1 MYLFRL
7 QICGLLIKIM
17 YIWKLALT
25 FSAMW
30 APGHQITAVLICS
43 HIALLLVIIHIHTYI
58 IVSFCASNLSL
69 LRWRHFSAFL
79 EFLFFFHAR
88 THTLTLNMLFLIYPL
103 DLFITPHFSPLS
115 PFPFPLINA
124 TSSWYLMQV
133 PHCTMIECFILLIIV
148 LDIYDPLCVHFIR
161 FTALHHFLWQA
172 DFERDVRGQLH
183 LQFSF
188 RLTQPCFPFLFFFNS
203 GSRMI

>member
-88 THTLTLNMLFLIYPL
+88 AHTHTHTQHALSHIPSWSLYYSSFFT
-103 DLFITPHFSPLS
+103 SVPLS
-115 PFPFPLINA
+115 LPP
-124 TSSWYLMQV
+124 YK
-133 PHCTMIECFILLIIV
+133 CYFILISNAGA
-148 LDIYDPLCVHFIR
+148 
-161 FTALHHFLWQA
+161 TLHHDWMFHTL
-172 DFERDVRGQLH
+172 DNRIRYLGSSVC
-183 LQFSF
+183 SF
-188 RLTQPCFPFLFFFNS
+188 Y
-203 GSRMI
+203 